1 MVLMYSATLNRL
13 KITTTDLKKKIPNDQ
28 NTENMKFTCEFILI
42 LSHLI
47 SLGNL
52 LDCYK
57 TFNLVCHGS
66 TQSEVIH
73 SKNNDVYIMQFNDD

>member
-1 MVLMYSATLNRL
+1 MI
-13 KITTTDLKKKIPNDQ
+13 KIQKTWNLHA
-28 NTENMKFTCEFILI
+28 EFILI

-57 TFNLVCHGS
+57 NFNLVCHGS